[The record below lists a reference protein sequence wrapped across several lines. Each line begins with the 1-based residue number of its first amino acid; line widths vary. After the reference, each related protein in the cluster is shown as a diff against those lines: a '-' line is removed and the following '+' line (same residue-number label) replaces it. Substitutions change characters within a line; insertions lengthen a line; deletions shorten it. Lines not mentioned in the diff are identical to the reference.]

1 MTDVMTLKE
10 LFEVARDNV
19 VRMFREDGSGA
30 PPVAWKKEN

>member
-19 VRMFREDGSGA
+19 VRMFREDGA
-30 PPVAWKKEN
+30 VLPL